1 MKVLE
6 KSFTRKKFQYDQI
19 CRNGNLAIYT
29 QPHTESQGQTF
40 EVIVIKSHNGYEIA
54 GTRIEAAEVYPS
66 DTQWGIL
73 GWTYQT
79 LEAAKNKLKTLEEA
93 K

>member
-1 MKVLE
+1 MKKLE

-19 CRNGNLAIYT
+19 YRKNNLAIYT
-29 QPHTESQGQTF
+29 QTHLESKGLTF

-54 GTRIEAAEVYPS
+54 GTKIEPSEIYPG
-66 DTQWGIL
+66 DNQWGVL

-79 LEAAKNKLKTLEEA
+79 LEAAKNKLKKLEEA
-93 K
+93 A